1 MTMKKKKR
9 SGEAIVERGRSSCCA
24 CVLCLFFIMREACV
38 LGKFSFRFFGSSFS
52 FKNFFY

>member
-52 FKNFFY
+52 FQNFFY